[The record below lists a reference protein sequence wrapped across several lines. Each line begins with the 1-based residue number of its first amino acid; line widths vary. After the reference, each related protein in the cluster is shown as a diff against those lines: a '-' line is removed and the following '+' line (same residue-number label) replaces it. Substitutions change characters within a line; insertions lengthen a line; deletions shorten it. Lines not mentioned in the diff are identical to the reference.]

1 MTPEELYDWINSL
14 PGKTMQQKL
23 NLAQDL
29 ADAYNIDLFGANEP
43 FVPEQYIPQPGY
55 TGMIWGEDPVMGP
68 IFTAIDSGMSPAE
81 AVRAAREN
89 PDLKGYFPA
98 AGQDSDMDYL
108 KLAADYQREL
118 LENQFAEQQFQMQ
131 QANKQAIYEGKQPL
145 GLPGEAM
152 TMYEAV
158 GQPSLDELM
167 NMYIGGLDQ
176 FRDQGYTDLIEFERQ
191 PGAAVQPAAGWRL
204 LRPEALPG
212 GTRLRPHP
220 GGGGLAAPAL
230 AGGHGPVPGQGTGT
244 QRGTRRE
251 DASVPD
257 VHAFPGHIAC
267 DAASASELVV
277 PVKRDGQVIAV
288 IDLDSPTLNRFDAED
303 AAGIEALAAAIA
315 ESI

>member
-176 FRDQGYTDLIEFERQ
+176 FRDQGYTDLSEFERQ
-191 PGAAVQPAAGWRL
+191 PGAAVQPGGRGGFSIGTNGFRFTVPRPGLPDMPEVTPLNVARGAVGAVGGLGPKIAAGVLPGAVPDPAGDPDRRDDPCRRPDRPAVREVCRRT
-204 LRPEALPG
+204 LRPA
-212 GTRLRPHP
+212 
-220 GGGGLAAPAL
+220 
-230 AGGHGPVPGQGTGT
+230 AGGAGPGVQRDRAVPRPRGAQGLG
-244 QRGTRRE
+244 
-251 DASVPD
+251 P
-257 VHAFPGHIAC
+257 
-267 DAASASELVV
+267 
-277 PVKRDGQVIAV
+277 
-288 IDLDSPTLNRFDAED
+288 
-303 AAGIEALAAAIA
+303 
-315 ESI
+315 